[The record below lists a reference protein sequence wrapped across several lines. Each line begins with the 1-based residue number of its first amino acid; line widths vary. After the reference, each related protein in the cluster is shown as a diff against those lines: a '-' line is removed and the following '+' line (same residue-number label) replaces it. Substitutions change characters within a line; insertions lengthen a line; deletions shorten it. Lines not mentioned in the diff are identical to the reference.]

1 MFRSFKTI
9 IRDFLIYFLVE
20 LLLFNTHS
28 THHRH
33 TKHMLPHDK
42 NAVFINILNILRNEQ
57 QQLNEEINEEIPDDG
72 LKGSKHVGL
81 FIKKKCFK

>member
-20 LLLFNTHS
+20 LLLF
-28 THHRH
+28 
-33 TKHMLPHDK
+33 
-42 NAVFINILNILRNEQ
+42 
-57 QQLNEEINEEIPDDG
+57 EEINEEIPDNG

-81 FIKKKCFK
+81 FIKSVLGDFSVT